1 MFVLCPHCQFLVALL
16 ANGLPPGRCPR
27 CDGSLQPEPQA
38 VVQPTGDGRAEEAVA
53 DAGTAHASAGDAGAD
68 SGTGD
73 PAAAEGAMH
82 EPPVAPGVAADDTA
96 IASDSRPQG
105 DVDGLVRVAD
115 PDMLGEAMRGPAAIE
130 VEIAGATAS
139 DAHAAHSADTHRPAA
154 PTATGEAAAVE
165 AAHLEAAAVEPA
177 PAQSGP
183 PHAPAAETVADVHAP
198 DAAAG
203 VPPAAV
209 AVPGR
214 KARNTARPALPS
226 FARAA
231 PVAKP
236 IDRRRFWLE
245 SAAIAALSLLLAVQW
260 LLADRARLAGDAG
273 WRPLLSTLCGVF
285 GCDLPAWRE
294 PLAFTLVERDV
305 RPHPQRA
312 GALRVTATFRNDA
325 RWPQPWPG
333 LLLTLSDI
341 DGRVA
346 GARVFTA
353 REYLGAA
360 PTQNQLDS
368 GQSATVAIDVLEP
381 TPRIVAF
388 TFDFR

>member
-16 ANGLPPGRCPR
+16 ANGLPPARCPR
-27 CDGSLQPEPQA
+27 CDGSLQPEAPT
-38 VVQPTGDGRAEEAVA
+38 VVQPTADGRAEETVA
-53 DAGTAHASAGDAGAD
+53 DAGTAHASADDTGAG
-68 SGTGD
+68 SGTD
-73 PAAAEGAMH
+73 VPAAAQGAMH
-82 EPPVAPGVAADDTA
+82 ESPVAPGVAADDTA
-96 IASDSRPQG
+96 IASDSWSQG
-105 DVDGLVRVAD
+105 DVDALVRVAD

-130 VEIAGATAS
+130 VEIAGAAAS
-139 DAHAAHSADTHRPAA
+139 DVHASPPADTDRPAA
-154 PTATGEAAAVE
+154 PTATEEAAAVE
-165 AAHLEAAAVEPA
+165 AAAEEAAAVEPA
-177 PAQSGP
+177 PAQSDP
-183 PHAPAAETVADVHAP
+183 PHALAAETVADLHAA
-198 DAAAG
+198 DAANG

-273 WRPLLSTLCGVF
+273 WRPVLSTLCGVF

-312 GALRVTATFRNDA
+312 GVLRVTATFRNDA

-360 PTQNQLDS
+360 PTQNGLDR
-368 GQSATVAIDVLEP
+368 GQTATISMDVVEP